1 MSSEYNAVQESIK
14 IALDAADAATDVS
27 SEFNKIKRENKKLE
41 GSIKMIHRYTAIIFA
56 SSMVAAVAAL
66 IFASLIYFRTL
77 SDLTTMTTTSREAL
91 VVFAENV
98 DTMNSSLDKLK
109 VSLEAQQ
116 ELVSLNKTLIA
127 DLDTLRTTIIDSNR
141 EVIASMRDSNE
152 KMSADND
159 KLAKAITNG
168 IANEMGSQTSKIT
181 KQMAQ
186 LAKSNEGAMDSLARS
201 MASNEV
207 LSQVS
212 ANQAMLANHLEGL
225 SGQNQQIL
233 AQFKAK
239 DNKVSYP

>member
-91 VVFAENV
+91 IVFAENV

-127 DLDTLRTTIIDSNR
+127 ELDTLRTTIIDSNR

-152 KMSADND
+152 KCLLIMISLPKRLRTALPMRWVARQVKLPNRWQSWHNQTKVLWTLWREAWQVMKCSARYQPIR
-159 KLAKAITNG
+159 LCLPTI
-168 IANEMGSQTSKIT
+168 
-181 KQMAQ
+181 
-186 LAKSNEGAMDSLARS
+186 
-201 MASNEV
+201 
-207 LSQVS
+207 
-212 ANQAMLANHLEGL
+212 
-225 SGQNQQIL
+225 
-233 AQFKAK
+233 
-239 DNKVSYP
+239 

>member
-1 MSSEYNAVQESIK
+1 
-14 IALDAADAATDVS
+14 
-27 SEFNKIKRENKKLE
+27 
-41 GSIKMIHRYTAIIFA
+41 MIHRYTAIIFA

-127 DLDTLRTTIIDSNR
+127 ELDTLRTTIIDSNR
-141 EVIASMRDSNE
+141 EVVASMLDSNE

-181 KQMAQ
+181 KQMAK
-186 LAKSNEGAMDSLARS
+186 LAQSNEGAMDSLARS

-212 ANQAMLANHLEGL
+212 ANQALLADHLDGL
-225 SGQNQQIL
+225 AGQNKQIL

>member
-1 MSSEYNAVQESIK
+1 M
-14 IALDAADAATDVS
+14 
-27 SEFNKIKRENKKLE
+27 
-41 GSIKMIHRYTAIIFA
+41 
-56 SSMVAAVAAL
+56 
-66 IFASLIYFRTL
+66 
-77 SDLTTMTTTSREAL
+77 
-91 VVFAENV
+91 
-98 DTMNSSLDKLK
+98 
-109 VSLEAQQ
+109 
-116 ELVSLNKTLIA
+116 SLNKTLIA
-127 DLDTLRTTIIDSNR
+127 ELDTLRTTIIDSNR

-181 KQMAQ
+181 KQMAK
-186 LAKSNEGAMDSLARS
+186 LAQSNEGAMDSLARS

-212 ANQAMLANHLEGL
+212 ANQALLADHLDGL
-225 SGQNQQIL
+225 AGQNKQIL

>member
-1 MSSEYNAVQESIK
+1 MQQTLQQTFRLNLIK
-14 IALDAADAATDVS
+14 LSVKT
-27 SEFNKIKRENKKLE
+27 KKLE
-41 GSIKMIHRYTAIIFA
+41 GSVKMIHRYTAIIFA

-127 DLDTLRTTIIDSNR
+127 ELDTLRTTIIDSNR

-181 KQMAQ
+181 KQMAK
-186 LAKSNEGAMDSLARS
+186 LAQSNEGAMDSLARS

-212 ANQAMLANHLEGL
+212 ANQALLADHLDGL
-225 SGQNQQIL
+225 AGQNKQIL